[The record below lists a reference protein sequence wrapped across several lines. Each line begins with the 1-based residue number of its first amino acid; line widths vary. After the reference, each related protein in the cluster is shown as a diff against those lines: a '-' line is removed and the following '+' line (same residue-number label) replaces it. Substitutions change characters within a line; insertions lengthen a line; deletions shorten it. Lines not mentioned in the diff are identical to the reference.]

1 MINKTTFQIN
11 TYFDLLQKNA
21 ICFIN
26 GESSH
31 QLLLNI
37 YLKENENFEDV
48 LQEFKFDKEDFIYYL
63 YELEIRLRALRDM
76 YERD

>member
-1 MINKTTFQIN
+1 MINKTISQIN
-11 TYFDLLQKNA
+11 TYFDFLQKDSVR
-21 ICFIN
+21 FIN

-31 QLLLNI
+31 QHLLNI

>member
-1 MINKTTFQIN
+1 MINKTILQIN
-11 TYFDLLQKNA
+11 TYFDLLQKNLKYL
-21 ICFIN
+21 
-26 GESSH
+26 
-31 QLLLNI
+31 QLNKSTYQTLLDS

-48 LQEFKFDKEDFIYYL
+48 LQEFKFDKEDFIHYL